1 MDVPGDRPVSRFGA
15 GMAVLDKDG
24 QGKLYLT
31 GGVHKGTDV
40 ALSSSARELDDLFV
54 FQLRDPFFRRCS
66 ATGKGLTSATAG
78 QNTPFSIAC
87 TDLLGA
93 PAMGAQFHVSI
104 LPGASCSGCPSAYP
118 PVRAVGIGL
127 YRCSYI
133 PTTAGEYEIHIR
145 VGRGGSKYQEAVG
158 GDPNAPT
165 STDDATI
172 RQQLSSDGGRT
183 FFELLVLAAPTNQ
196 IASIARGQGLT
207 LTTSGKKTDAKHMH
221 THSTLRTLH
230 ARVHS
235 LSPGPAPTCGPQ
247 TDLLPRIN

>member
-15 GMAVLDKDG
+15 GMAILDNDG
-24 QGKLYLT
+24 EGKLYLT

-40 ALSSSARELDDLFV
+40 ALSSSAWELDDLFV

-66 ATGKGLTSATAG
+66 ATGKGLITATAG
-78 QNTPFSIAC
+78 QNTPFYIAC
-87 TDLLGA
+87 TNLLGA
-93 PAMGAQFHVSI
+93 PAVGAQFHVSI

-118 PVRAVGIGL
+118 PVQAVGIGL

-196 IASIARGQGLT
+196 MASTARGQGLT
-207 LTTSGKKTDAKHMH
+207 LSTSGKKTHGRHMH
-221 THSTLRTLH
+221 KHAPSRRLH
-230 ARVHS
+230 AHS
-235 LSPGPAPTCGPQ
+235 FSFPCPHMRG
-247 TDLLPRIN
+247 N